1 MTGASRQ
8 RELWLDAMLSK
19 YLPAWIESELGYR
32 CRHLLGLG
40 LRERSDTAIF
50 AAARSADVILI
61 TKDADFL
68 PIVARLG
75 PPPRVILLNCGNCT
89 NDELKHLLARSL
101 GAAIAELEHGRAITE
116 IVYTEL
122 PRR

>member
-19 YLPAWIESELGYR
+19 YLPAWIERELGHR

-68 PIVARLG
+68 ELVARLG

-89 NDELKHLLARSL
+89 NDELKHVLARFL
-101 GAAIAELEHGRAITE
+101 D
-116 IVYTEL
+116 
-122 PRR
+122 PRSPA

>member
-8 RELWLDAMLSK
+8 REPWLDAMLSK
-19 YLPAWIESELGYR
+19 YLPAWIERELGHR

-68 PIVARLG
+68 DPVARLG
-75 PPPRVILLNCGNCT
+75 PPPRVILLNRGNRT
-89 NDELKHLLARSL
+89 NDELKHVLARFL
-101 GAAIAELEHGRAITE
+101 GPAIAGLEHGRAFTE